1 MKRLSLGLIAMTTL
15 LFTNSVQA
23 QIVIINNTETTIV
36 RPSNRPI
43 PPRPRP
49 RPPRRYKI
57 KTVDVQTTIRDQI
70 AKVQLSQVFQN
81 TGSGTLQAQLI
92 FPMPADAAISAL
104 TLLVDGKELT
114 GRILKKDDARRIYE
128 GIVRRQ
134 RDPALLEYMGQ
145 GLFQTSVFPVPPGAE
160 RKVEIRYSQLL
171 KKENGLIDFLLP
183 IGTCK
188 HARHPIEKLN
198 VTVRIEANDQIKTVY
213 SPTHTTKIERPN
225 DLRAICKLQLHNVAS
240 PDDFRLM
247 YGTQNGL
254 VGMNLISYRPND
266 KEDGYFALLAS
277 PEVKRDPTKRTSK
290 TSIFVLDRSGSMNGK
305 KIEQA
310 REALKYFLNQLTE
323 TDTFNIVVY
332 DSVVESFKPELQRG
346 DRKTIQEALGF
357 VDGIYAG
364 GSTNIDGAL
373 QTALNMLT
381 NSKKPNYVLFL
392 TDGLPTVGERN
403 ELRIAAN
410 AKQANQARAR
420 MFNFGVG
427 FDVNSRLLDRL
438 SRDHRG
444 QSVYVRPSEDI
455 EAHVSSLYNKIASPL
470 LTDLDIQFEFD
481 LADNQRHVRP
491 INRTYPRQLTDL
503 FHGEQLVW
511 VGRYKHSGPVK
522 IKITGTVADQVKSF
536 DFGSVL
542 VKKSLDETN
551 GFVEKIWAARRIGEI
566 IDELDLNGQNKEL
579 IDEMV
584 RLSIRHGIITPY
596 TSFLADESVS
606 LAQRGVNVR
615 RAGEVARRE
624 LSKLAGADAF
634 RQRAFKGRLQRSSNA
649 PRSGFES
656 DDSKND
662 KTLTITAKPA
672 PKAGYSNFGRGG
684 RGISDARRRKENVRN
699 IGQKTFFMKK
709 NRWQDSTVTEQQ
721 EKKAIRIKQFSKE
734 YFDLAAKHGGTL
746 AKYLAFSEP
755 VIVNLGNET
764 YQIDP
769 PEESEPKKKKKK
781 S

>member
-1 MKRLSLGLIAMTTL
+1 MKRICLGLIATL
-15 LFTNSVQA
+15 TILATESLQA
-23 QIVIINNTETTIV
+23 QIVIINNTETIVV
-36 RPSNRPI
+36 RPN
-43 PPRPRP
+43 PPRDVPSRPRP
-49 RPPRRYKI
+49 QPPRRYKI
-57 KTVDVQTTIRDQI
+57 KTVDVQTTIRDQV

-81 TGSGTLQAQLI
+81 TGSGTLEAKLI
-92 FPMPADAAISAL
+92 FPMPGDAAISDL

-128 GIVRRQ
+128 AIVRRQ

-160 RKVEIRYSQLL
+160 RKVEIRYTQLL

-188 HARHPIEKLN
+188 HAKHPIERLN

-225 DLRAICKLQLHNVAS
+225 ELRAICKLQLQNVVS
-240 PDDFRLM
+240 PDDFRLL

-277 PEVKRDPTKRTSK
+277 PEVKRDPAKRTPK

-346 DRKTIQEALGF
+346 DAKTIQEALGF

-381 NSKKPNYVLFL
+381 NSKKPNYILFL

-420 MFNFGVG
+420 LFNFGVG

-470 LTDLDIQFEFD
+470 LTDLDIKIEFD
-481 LADNQRHVRP
+481 LAENQRHVKP

-522 IKITGTVADQVKSF
+522 ITITGTVTDQVKTF
-536 DFGSVL
+536 DFGAVM
-542 VKKSLDETN
+542 VKKSMDETN
-551 GFVEKIWAARRIGEI
+551 GFVEKIWAARRIGDI
-566 IDELDLNGQNKEL
+566 IDELDLNGQNQEL

-596 TSFLADESVS
+596 TSFLADETVS
-606 LAQRGVNVR
+606 LARRGINGR
-615 RAGEVARRE
+615 RASEVAKRE
-624 LSKLAGADAF
+624 LNKLAGADAF
-634 RQRAFKGRLQRSSNA
+634 RQRAFKGRLQQSSNA
-649 PRSGFES
+649 PRSEFEGDES
-656 DDSKND
+656 KDDKPS
-662 KTLTITAKPA
+662 PA
-672 PKAGYSNFGRGG
+672 PSKAGGVSGSSRGG
-684 RGISDARRRKENVRN
+684 FSTFRHDRRVRRRQDNVRN
-699 IGQKTFFMKK
+699 IGQKTFFMK
-709 NRWQDSTVTEQQ
+709 NHRWQDSTVNEEQ

-746 AKYLAFSEP
+746 AKYLAFDEP
-755 VIVNLGNET
+755 VILNLGNET

-769 PEESEPKKKKKK
+769 PEEPKKKK